1 MIRLMKKSK
10 ILITLIAAA
19 VLLAGCGKD
28 TDETGISVTI
38 VSETAVESSKS
49 SAAGTEAS
57 DTSETTKTSETTA
70 ESETSSETTA
80 ESQEVI
86 LEVDEDGDTF
96 VKDQLF
102 VCVVK
107 GTKYDDVEKLGEKYS
122 FIILDNTG
130 NDYTV
135 EFQVPLTYDELMEK
149 ADELCEESIVDD
161 CYLNGVYSAD
171 MD

>member
-1 MIRLMKKSK
+1 MKKSK

-38 VSETAVESSKS
+38 VSETAVESSES

-57 DTSETTKTSETTA
+57 DT
-70 ESETSSETTA
+70 SETTA

-149 ADELCEESIVDD
+149 ADELCEEDIVDD